1 MMQSKRVDVP
11 ILHDVFVETY
21 VNGVVTVKVGSEAC
35 RLEKDTN
42 GVYTTSDLRA
52 LSETCHRLFRDDSQQ
67 MRCRFSR
74 FVETNVPGSKVCVP
88 DAPPSELSGQSLPF
102 EARGANNSN
111 MRSAALFQSDEPTV
125 IRSATLRLSL
135 RCDQTWREMLGN
147 SKFPSKLGPA
157 DDKVDITSLLK
168 MSENTYTAPI
178 CPLKHWFD

>member
-88 DAPPSELSGQSLPF
+88 DAPPYLYLPKGFRSKALVDFFSE
-102 EARGANNSN
+102 GAPRKRSKNS
-111 MRSAALFQSDEPTV
+111 
-125 IRSATLRLSL
+125 
-135 RCDQTWREMLGN
+135 
-147 SKFPSKLGPA
+147 
-157 DDKVDITSLLK
+157 
-168 MSENTYTAPI
+168 
-178 CPLKHWFD
+178 